1 MRISQIPI
9 VSTSARI
16 PVSAQMSARL
26 KAMNALSPPARSGF
40 GTAMSFHA
48 AERLLPR
55 MPAAR
60 IPAAGATSSDG
71 IWAIRIIPAKSA
83 KERKSQ
89 AIERW

>member
-1 MRISQIPI
+1 
-9 VSTSARI
+9 
-16 PVSAQMSARL
+16 
-26 KAMNALSPPARSGF
+26 
-40 GTAMSFHA
+40 MSFHA

-71 IWAIRIIPAKSA
+71 IWAIRIMPPRSA
-83 KERKSQ
+83 NVRMSQ